1 MKSVETKQKRVIVER
16 VMPGEEL
23 TDSITEIVKKHK
35 IKSGLINV
43 IGALNK
49 FTVGYFDIDNKE
61 YLFKTFKENV
71 ELVSCMGNVAY
82 KDGEPIIHL
91 HFMIGRP
98 DYSIIGGHLGQ
109 PSIVSV
115 TGEVYIYEIDQK
127 LTRVNDPQFDLSLLD
142 L

>member
-1 MKSVETKQKRVIVER
+1 MKSIESRLNRVIVSR
-16 VMPGEEL
+16 VFPGEDLIDAISEM
-23 TDSITEIVKKHK
+23 VKKHD

-49 FTVGYFDIDNKE
+49 FTIGYFDIDNKE
-61 YLFKTFKENV
+61 YLFKTFEENV
-71 ELVSCMGNVAY
+71 ELVNCMGNVAF

-91 HFMIGRP
+91 HFQVGRQ
-98 DYSIIGGHLGQ
+98 DYSILGGHLGK

-115 TGEVYIYEIDQK
+115 TGEVYIYEIDTK
-127 LTRVNDPQFDLSLLD
+127 ISRKNDPNFDLSLLN